1 MIFNNNEDVWK
12 IIDLIINE
20 TIAINQENGKQF
32 SISESIVAQLPFFA
46 CSKAIYSEESQKEIE
61 RYYYCKEFGVQPYPG
76 SFEEQPASWI
86 ENVFIIKSAINK
98 REKKAYAKANNN
110 S

>member
-1 MIFNNNEDVWK
+1 MWK
-12 IIDLIINE
+12 IIDLIIEE
-20 TIAINQENGKQF
+20 TISMNQESEKQF
-32 SISESIVAQLPFFA
+32 DIAESVASQLPFFG

-76 SFEEQPASWI
+76 TYEDQPASWI
-86 ENVFIIKSAINK
+86 ESVFIIRSAINK
-98 REKKAYAKANNN
+98 REKKAYAKAKNN